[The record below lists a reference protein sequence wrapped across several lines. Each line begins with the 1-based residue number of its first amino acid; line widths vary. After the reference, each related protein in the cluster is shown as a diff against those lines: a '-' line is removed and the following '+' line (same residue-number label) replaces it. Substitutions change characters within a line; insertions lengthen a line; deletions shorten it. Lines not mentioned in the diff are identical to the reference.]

1 MTVINSYDN
10 IDFNKIHFDKP
21 IKQGVIYYS
30 PIRYDNNEFFIQ
42 TPIMNMKDDIQNI
55 IQSKTTMDASTKSN
69 VDNLTNFF
77 LRLDDVNINTTFKN
91 NKEWFGKEIPKEL
104 LDGMYKRAI
113 SYTTDKK
120 QIFSFKIPRLKEKI
134 KCSIYDQYKNI
145 ISLDKIND
153 STDIIFILHIKGLKF
168 LKQEYY
174 CDFYISQIKVNS
186 DQTRYSILNT
196 YSFNDEYEEE
206 ELNRDLEKDIE
217 LDEDIM
223 SNLKEKLETQNKIK
237 LLKKTIKDCN
247 NEIAILEEY
256 LNTL

>member
-1 MTVINSYDN
+1 MSVINNYDD
-10 IDFNKIHFDKP
+10 IDFKKINFGKP
-21 IKQGVIYYS
+21 VKQGVIYYS
-30 PIRYDNNEFFIQ
+30 PIDYDNNEFFIQ
-42 TPIMNMKDDIQNI
+42 TPIMNMKDDIQSI
-55 IQSKTTMDASTKSN
+55 MQSKTTMCASTKSN

-91 NKEWFGKEIPKEL
+91 NKDWFGKEIPKQL
-104 LDGMYKRAI
+104 LDNMYKKTI
-113 SYTTDKK
+113 DYTSDKK

-153 STDIIFILHIKGLKF
+153 TTDIIFILHIKGLKF

-186 DQTRYSILNT
+186 EQTRYSILNT
-196 YSFNDEYEEE
+196 YSFDDSYEEE

-223 SNLKEKLETQNKIK
+223 INLKEKIETQNKIK
-237 LLKKTIKDCN
+237 ELKTTIKDCN
-247 NEIAILEEY
+247 NEITILEEY
-256 LNTL
+256 FNTL